1 MYVLG
6 SNGYIWVE
14 LNKFK
19 RMEII
24 DYRLVTMGIYF
35 MTPIAFT
42 LSIIRDIFYYET
54 EYNIRDVAKGDLLGY
69 LITLSKKFFYNFMM
83 VIGVV
88 SIFLLFLLI
97 VLPLGY
103 FEYLSWSYFFS
114 VDFYILITIGA
125 FLYMLNFENKKK
137 NKK

>member
-24 DYRLVTMGIYF
+24 DYRVVTISIYI

-42 LSIIRDIFYYET
+42 LSIIKDIFDYKT
-54 EYNIRDVAKGDLLGY
+54 EYDITDVAKGDLLGY